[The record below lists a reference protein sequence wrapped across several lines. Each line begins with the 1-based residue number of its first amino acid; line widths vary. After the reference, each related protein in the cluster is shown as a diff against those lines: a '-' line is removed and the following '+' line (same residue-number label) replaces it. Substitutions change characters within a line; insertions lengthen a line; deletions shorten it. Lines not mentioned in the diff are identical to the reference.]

1 MPAPTNPYE
10 APYEPPLTAEE
21 ALATAA
27 REGLTLPRAVSQ
39 TGYRGVSHVTGKKV
53 RGRVRGRGR
62 GMVRVRVRVRV
73 RSHVTGKK
81 VRPFQAWL
89 GFG

>member
-21 ALATAA
+21 ALAAAA

-53 RGRVRGRGR
+53 RGRGRGRVR
-62 GMVRVRVRVRV
+62 GMVRGMVK
-73 RSHVTGKK
+73 G
-81 VRPFQAWL
+81 
-89 GFG
+89 